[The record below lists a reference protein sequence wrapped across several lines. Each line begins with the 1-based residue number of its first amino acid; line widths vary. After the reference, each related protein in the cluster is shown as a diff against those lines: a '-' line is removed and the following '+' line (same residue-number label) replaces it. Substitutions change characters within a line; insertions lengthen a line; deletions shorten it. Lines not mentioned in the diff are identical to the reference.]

1 MTAMQRNTPIGQERL
16 VSYLLHKKPECVQAA
31 LFENSD
37 GTQSWRVTLT
47 DPTYQHS
54 PLVCPTT
61 FAGEDFTEHEVL
73 YHELVESWLK
83 RVTGYQKTIIWSL
96 R

>member
-1 MTAMQRNTPIGQERL
+1 MQRNTPIGHERL
-16 VSYLLHKKPECVQAA
+16 VSYLLHKKPECVQAT
-31 LFENSD
+31 LVENRD
-37 GTQSWRVTLT
+37 GSKAWQVTLT

-54 PLVCPTT
+54 PLVCPLT
-61 FAGEDFTEHEVL
+61 FTGEDFTEHEVL

>member
-1 MTAMQRNTPIGQERL
+1 MNTMQRTASIGHERL
-16 VSYLLHKKPECVQAA
+16 VSYLLHKKPECVQAM
-31 LFENSD
+31 LFENSN

-61 FAGEDFTEHEVL
+61 FTGEDFTETEVL
-73 YHELVESWLK
+73 YHELVENWLK

>member
-1 MTAMQRNTPIGQERL
+1 MQRTAPIGHERL
-16 VSYLLHKKPECVQAA
+16 VSYLLHKKPECVQVKIK
-31 LFENSD
+31 ENRD
-37 GTQSWRVTLT
+37 GTQSWQVTLT

-54 PLVCPTT
+54 PLVCPVT
-61 FAGEDFTEHEVL
+61 FASDDFTETEVL

-96 R
+96 W

>member
-1 MTAMQRNTPIGQERL
+1 MQRNTPIGHEWL
-16 VSYLLHKKPECVQAA
+16 VSYLLHKKPECVQAT

-54 PLVCPTT
+54 PLVCPLT
-61 FAGEDFTEHEVL
+61 FTGEDFTETEVL

-83 RVTGYQKTIIWSL
+83 RVTGYRKTVIWSL